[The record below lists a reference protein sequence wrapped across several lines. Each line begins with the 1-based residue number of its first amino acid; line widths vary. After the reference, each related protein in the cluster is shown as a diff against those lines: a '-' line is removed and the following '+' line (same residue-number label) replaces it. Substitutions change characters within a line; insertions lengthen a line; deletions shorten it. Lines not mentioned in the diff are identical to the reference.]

1 MKNILCFGDS
11 NTWGCKPIQSPD
23 RIERYSKSERWPG
36 ILQIILGD
44 DFDVIE
50 EGMGGRTTIW
60 DDPLEGY
67 KNGREYLVP
76 CLNTHQPLDLVILM
90 LGTND
95 LKARFSL
102 PASDIAASAGSLVE
116 LIQRHKFQVADCP
129 TPSVLLI
136 APPPI
141 LDIPE
146 LPDFFK
152 EMLEG
157 GPVKSRRFSTHFR
170 KVADSL
176 GCSYLDAADFLQV
189 SPIDGVHYDA
199 ATHVKLAQV
208 VADKVRQIFS

>member
-11 NTWGCKPIQSPD
+11 NTWGCKPIKSLEQF
-23 RIERYSKSERWPG
+23 ERFSKAERWPG
-36 ILQIILGD
+36 ILQRELGA

-102 PASDIAASAGSLVE
+102 PAYDIAASAGSLVD
-116 LIQRHKFQVADCP
+116 LIQRHKFQVVGCH
-129 TPSVLLI
+129 TPSVLLMV
-136 APPPI
+136 PPPI

-146 LPDFFK
+146 PPEFFK
-152 EMLEG
+152 EMFDG
-157 GPVKSRRFSTHFR
+157 ATTKSKLFSVHFR
-170 KVADSL
+170 RVADNL
-176 GCSYLDAADFLQV
+176 GCSYLDTADFIKV
-189 SPIDGVHYDA
+189 SPLDGIHYDA
-199 ATHVKLAQV
+199 STHVKLAQA
-208 VADKVRQIFS
+208 VADKVRQIFA